1 MFIWKMSAFNLT
13 PFWHGEGTWWAFT
26 WLKKKKK
33 KLENV
38 CSTRT
43 PQFNLDVKQQNY
55 IRCLQTV
62 EISVNTLGAVAG
74 INKIYIFKSKY
85 ALFT

>member
-1 MFIWKMSAFNLT
+1 MVRV
-13 PFWHGEGTWWAFT
+13 HGEH
-26 WLKKKKK
+26 LPDLKKK

-62 EISVNTLGAVAG
+62 EISVNTLGAIAG
-74 INKIYIFKSKY
+74 INKTYIFKRN
-85 ALFT
+85 